1 MLSRSILHQQR
12 LKEHVFCYLCT
23 AASSITAPPISPY
36 LVRQC
41 KSIVQVNQIHQQTL
55 IHGLFPQFSIS
66 LISTYFALNCTSH
79 SLSILQTLTPS
90 PAAVS
95 WWNSLIQHALRHG
108 LVHTSLSIFRKMLCL
123 GWSPDNYTLTSAFK
137 ACGELPSFRHGTCLH
152 TVVCSTGFHSDVFV
166 CSTIV
171 TMYGRCGA
179 LASASQMFDEM
190 CQTQVFNLVS
200 WNSIVSAY
208 MHNGDSKNA
217 IGLFRT
223 MCASGCDDVKPDA
236 VSLVTVLPAFASMG
250 DWLHGKKL
258 HGFAMRSGLFENV
271 FVASSLVDMYAKCG
285 MMEEADK
292 VFKRMNNKNV
302 VTWNSMVTG
311 YSQLG
316 RFEEA
321 LGLFK
326 KMRTENI
333 DSDVVSWS
341 AIIAGYAQR
350 ECGYEALDVFRQMQV
365 SGVKPNELTLSSL
378 LSGSASV
385 GALCQGKEAHCYAIK
400 SFLKFDRSDP
410 RDELF
415 VMTAIIDMYAKCKSI
430 IVARAIFDS
439 TAPNDRNVV
448 TWNAMIGGYAQHGEG
463 KEALELF
470 SRMLKQDRSLK
481 PDAYTISFALT
492 ACGSLAALRS
502 GKQIHAY
509 ALRNQ
514 FGSDV
519 VVVANCLINMYSKCG
534 DNDVARIVFNNMKHR
549 NTVSWNTLMTGYG
562 MHGHG
567 EEALKVLDEMINE
580 GLAPDSVT
588 FLVVLYACSHF
599 GMVDEGIKY
608 FDTMSAKYGI
618 TPGQEHYCSMVDLFG
633 RAGWLD
639 EAMNLINGMPMEP
652 DPLVW
657 TALLGGC
664 RKYANVEIGEFAANK
679 LRQLESRESGA
690 YTLLSNIYANAK

>member
-1 MLSRSILHQQR
+1 
-12 LKEHVFCYLCT
+12 
-23 AASSITAPPISPY
+23 
-36 LVRQC
+36 
-41 KSIVQVNQIHQQTL
+41 
-55 IHGLFPQFSIS
+55 
-66 LISTYFALNCTSH
+66 
-79 SLSILQTLTPS
+79 
-90 PAAVS
+90 
-95 WWNSLIQHALRHG
+95 
-108 LVHTSLSIFRKMLCL
+108 
-123 GWSPDNYTLTSAFK
+123 
-137 ACGELPSFRHGTCLH
+137 
-152 TVVCSTGFHSDVFV
+152 
-166 CSTIV
+166 
-171 TMYGRCGA
+171 
-179 LASASQMFDEM
+179 
-190 CQTQVFNLVS
+190 
-200 WNSIVSAY
+200 
-208 MHNGDSKNA
+208 
-217 IGLFRT
+217 
-223 MCASGCDDVKPDA
+223 
-236 VSLVTVLPAFASMG
+236 
-250 DWLHGKKL
+250 
-258 HGFAMRSGLFENV
+258 
-271 FVASSLVDMYAKCG
+271 
-285 MMEEADK
+285 
-292 VFKRMNNKNV
+292 
-302 VTWNSMVTG
+302 
-311 YSQLG
+311 
-316 RFEEA
+316 
-321 LGLFK
+321 
-326 KMRTENI
+326 
-333 DSDVVSWS
+333 
-341 AIIAGYAQR
+341 
-350 ECGYEALDVFRQMQV
+350 
-365 SGVKPNELTLSSL
+365 
-378 LSGSASV
+378 
-385 GALCQGKEAHCYAIK
+385 
-400 SFLKFDRSDP
+400 
-410 RDELF
+410 
-415 VMTAIIDMYAKCKSI
+415 
-430 IVARAIFDS
+430 
-439 TAPNDRNVV
+439 
-448 TWNAMIGGYAQHGEG
+448 MIGGYAQHGEG